1 MADYEEQVLLT
12 GVKSGCHC
20 TICQVPP
27 SERENLQKRW
37 LKQTHEY
44 TQQLIAWQQQT
55 ALSDSSK
62 EDKVMIVYDVGY
74 FTWSHPHTNIHT
86 AMMLDM
92 LHQLL

>member
-12 GVKSGCHC
+12 GVKSGRHC

-37 LKQTHEY
+37 PKRTHEY
-44 TQQLIAWQQQT
+44 TQQLIARQQQT

-62 EDKVMIVYDVGY
+62 EDKVIMVHDVGC
-74 FTWSHPHTNIHT
+74 FT
-86 AMMLDM
+86 
-92 LHQLL
+92 